1 MKLHGS
7 TKNEITKDK
16 NGESLPHLE
25 ITAVVLTH
33 SQPGRNIPGI
43 FAECFISV
51 AMFGTSSDNLGTI
64 LNEKIF

>member
-25 ITAVVLTH
+25 IAAVVLTH

-43 FAECFISV
+43 FAECFNSV
-51 AMFGTSSDNLGTI
+51 DNLGTI

>member
-7 TKNEITKDK
+7 TKNETTKDK